1 MIIKQ
6 TIGQRTGKG
15 GLTQR
20 GFTLI
25 EIMLVVII
33 LGILAAMVVPRL
45 TGRSDEAR
53 KSVAKTDIESS
64 IALALDLYD
73 VDAGSYPD
81 SLDALLT
88 APSDATSW
96 KGPYLKKKPLDP
108 WGRSYVYKYPGDHNE
123 DGYDLS
129 SMGKDGA
136 EGGGDDITNWQ
147 EE

>member
-1 MIIKQ
+1 MAKEKKSENKR
-6 TIGQRTGKG
+6 QRSDIFCE
-15 GLTQR
+15 

-53 KSVAKTDIESS
+53 RSVAKTDIESS

-73 VDAGSYPD
+73 VDVGSYPE
-81 SLDALLT
+81 SLDELLT
-88 APSDATSW
+88 APSDATDW

-108 WGRSYVYKYPGDHNE
+108 WGRSYKYKYPGDHNE
-123 DGYDLS
+123 DGYDLYS
-129 SMGKDGA
+129 AGKDGV
-136 EGGGDDITNWQ
+136 EGGDDDITNWDEQ
-147 EE
+147 